1 MPVKIDILNRLPAY
15 VEKLKSVKEIILTN
29 IVLMGQTPSVPPDN
43 GPSVQY
49 PRAKIFL
56 ERLSGGVADEC
67 TMDAFGNPYAII
79 KGTSRTAPPIMLVAH
94 MDTTYP
100 SKSELIY
107 KVTGDAVIGP
117 GLLDNSLGVGV
128 LMSLPHLLEKLELSF
143 KSDIVLIGLT
153 ESLRQSDLKSIREI
167 MGAWKKPLRGALCIE
182 GSERG
187 RLNYFSNSMIRAEV
201 ECDIPKKIGWHCKNG
216 VNAIVVVN
224 EIINHLL
231 EIRLPQRPS
240 TEIIIGQINS
250 GIEHGKNP
258 LHAKLGFEIHSDSDK
273 MVEETFEKV
282 DDICGNVS
290 HQTGVKIQLKRV
302 SSVAAAKLTY
312 HHPLV
317 QSAMKVMEALEI
329 SPRFES
335 SESELSVFLSHN
347 IPSIALGIGL
357 GDNHHRED
365 EQVMIESL
373 FKGIVQIIGVLL
385 AIDGGVCDGKK

>member
-1 MPVKIDILNRLPAY
+1 MTVKIDFLNRLPAY
-15 VEKLKSVKEIILTN
+15 VEKLKAVKEIILTN
-29 IVLMGQTPSVPPDN
+29 IVLMGQTPSIPPGN
-43 GPSVQY
+43 GQPMKY
-49 PRAKIFL
+49 PRAKVFL
-56 ERLSGGVADEC
+56 ERMSGGLADEC

-79 KGTSRTAPPIMLVAH
+79 KGTSRSAPPIMLVAH

-100 SKSELIY
+100 SKNELIY
-107 KVTGDAVIGP
+107 RVTGDAVIGP

-153 ESLRQSDLKSIREI
+153 ESLRQSNLKSIREI
-167 MGAWKKPLRGALCIE
+167 LGAWKKPLRSALCIE
-182 GSERG
+182 GGERG
-187 RLNYFSNSMIRAEV
+187 RLNYFSSSMIRVEV
-201 ECDIPKKIGWHCKNG
+201 ECDIPKKIGWHSKNG

-224 EIINHLL
+224 EIINNLL

-240 TEIIIGQINS
+240 TEIIIGQMNS

-258 LHAKLGFEIHSDSDK
+258 LNAKLGFEIHSDSDK

-290 HQTGVKIQLKRV
+290 HKTGVKIHLKRV

-317 QSAMKVMEALEI
+317 QSAMKIMEILEI

-347 IPSIALGIGL
+347 IPAITMGVGL
-357 GDNHHRED
+357 GDNHHKED
-365 EQVMIESL
+365 EQVMIESI
-373 FKGIVQIIGVLL
+373 FKGIVQIIGVIL
-385 AIDGGVCDGKK
+385 AIDGGVCDGKI